1 MSYLAA
7 ASTFTN
13 ALTKYYFPD
22 NENIVDMLTLR
33 RQIHNDET
41 VNMDV
46 NHLFQAAIYE
56 PTLILRHRSMFQDD
70 VRNVALIEL
79 FLQSPGDFATFVK
92 CEDIPV
98 LRNPQTLYSMADVI
112 GVSRKDC
119 DTIRYEI
126 IGLTQNLKQH
136 K

>member
-22 NENIVDMLTLR
+22 NNNIVDMLTLR

-41 VNMDV
+41 VNMDII
-46 NHLFQAAIYE
+46 HLFQAAVYDSV
-56 PTLILRHRSMFQDD
+56 LILHYRSMFHRD
-70 VRNVALIEL
+70 VINVACVQL
-79 FLQSPGDFATFVK
+79 FLQSPGDFSTFIK
-92 CEDIPV
+92 CEDIPI
-98 LRNPQTLYSMADVI
+98 LRNPETLYGLGEVI
-112 GVSRKDC
+112 GVSQQDC